1 MYHREAVSGH
11 LAFWLP
17 KPHLPPDLEYLSLMN
32 QTTSTMTSFIPTPF
46 ALEFDFSTEGYDNV
60 WEVMGATL
68 AESIQ
73 PSDAIV
79 SATYKGEAA
88 NGWPTLSIVFA
99 SIEVAKA
106 FTYVYLGFD
115 ARTADVD
122 SDEEVGEYVSF
133 GKFVN

>member
-1 MYHREAVSGH
+1 MN
-11 LAFWLP
+11 
-17 KPHLPPDLEYLSLMN
+17 LS
-32 QTTSTMTSFIPTPF
+32 TSTPF

-60 WEVMGATL
+60 WEAMSATL
-68 AESIQ
+68 TASIQ
-73 PSDAIV
+73 PSDSIV
-79 SATYKGEAA
+79 SATYKGEAG

-115 ARTADVD
+115 PNYADVY

>member
-1 MYHREAVSGH
+1 MYYRGEALSQLGNCPPNPP
-11 LAFWLP
+11 LAM
-17 KPHLPPDLEYLSLMN
+17 DLEYLKLMSK
-32 QTTSTMTSFIPTPF
+32 TTTMNLSTPTPF

-60 WEVMGATL
+60 WEAMGVTL
-68 AESIQ
+68 TASIQ
-73 PSDAIV
+73 PSDSIV
-79 SATYKGEAA
+79 SATYKGASA

-115 ARTADVD
+115 ARTADVH